1 MEKINVFIDKEEIN
15 RLYDE
20 EKYRNCMDKKYFE
33 YIVSTGKE
41 DYIDQYLNISK
52 HKKLI
57 EKAVEDNKVVKVID
71 KLLIVEK
78 EKNKK
83 RYIGELE
90 NSGICDIEV
99 SEDVINKY
107 SDKILLD
114 GVFALITLEENM
126 DFEYPYYVEEIE
138 VLEDVNVNLKDYK
151 EYFSYR
157 VEEYREK
164 KSREERVEDNE
175 EEASSIKEGEENKYI
190 SEIELVLN
198 TIGISTKELTFWE
211 KILFLVRLIPL
222 CESNYNL
229 MELGGNGL
237 GKTKTYSM
245 FSPEC
250 EIVQEMLVTELIYHI
265 KDKIPGLLK
274 EKDVIVFDEINKIKL
289 DGDKEKIVPQLLNYM
304 SDGQTTAPRKLI
316 SKASLVFSGNVMGIQ
331 ERIEKNE
338 KNVFD
343 NNNNNNHKLEDNAF
357 LDRIHFFLPA
367 WGLRRYSRNIHGTG
381 ILKYVFRFDY
391 FAKALSLLREE
402 DYGGILD
409 QKGYIIRGGS
419 EREERAI
426 RKTVSGLIKLT
437 YPEKK
442 IDDKILEAYI
452 AIAIKGRSLIN
463 KFLSNKNKNN
473 VSEIDVKVT
482 KISSE
487 NKYKEIEVEV
497 NESLKEMMHLDYG
510 GEISGYIDEI
520 IEDYNK
526 NNGNNYSIDN
536 YFRNFYNGKEISYE
550 GRRYREYDGLFYPN
564 RTIIPISDRNG
575 RHVFIIKV
583 ALDKIG
589 IEKNKR
595 EYRTLMQHNIEN
607 VKFKGVDGRVLVIEA
622 KDKLITTVDINKNK
636 KVGDE
641 VEIGVLCDLL
651 ELNYDGLFGGTSL
664 DKNDFS
670 SIRIGFNEVELD
682 FSNYFNINIEKKIKC
697 EALKQEII
705 PIYLYNTV
713 TGNYRYRDK
722 NDYIS
727 DPMNYVEFKYFLK
740 ERGVIKI

>member
-1 MEKINVFIDKEEIN
+1 MEKINVFIDKEKIN

-57 EKAVEDNKVVKVID
+57 EKAVEDKKVVKVID

-90 NSGICDIEV
+90 NSGICKIEV

-343 NNNNNNHKLEDNAF
+343 NNNNNNNNHKLEDNAF

-409 QKGYIIRGGS
+409 QKGYIIKS
-419 EREERAI
+419 
-426 RKTVSGLIKLT
+426 
-437 YPEKK
+437 
-442 IDDKILEAYI
+442 
-452 AIAIKGRSLIN
+452 IN
-463 KFLSNKNKNN
+463 
-473 VSEIDVKVT
+473 
-482 KISSE
+482 
-487 NKYKEIEVEV
+487 
-497 NESLKEMMHLDYG
+497 
-510 GEISGYIDEI
+510 
-520 IEDYNK
+520 
-526 NNGNNYSIDN
+526 
-536 YFRNFYNGKEISYE
+536 
-550 GRRYREYDGLFYPN
+550 
-564 RTIIPISDRNG
+564 
-575 RHVFIIKV
+575 
-583 ALDKIG
+583 
-589 IEKNKR
+589 
-595 EYRTLMQHNIEN
+595 
-607 VKFKGVDGRVLVIEA
+607 
-622 KDKLITTVDINKNK
+622 
-636 KVGDE
+636 
-641 VEIGVLCDLL
+641 
-651 ELNYDGLFGGTSL
+651 
-664 DKNDFS
+664 
-670 SIRIGFNEVELD
+670 
-682 FSNYFNINIEKKIKC
+682 FSNYNLNKLINLLGIFNNFYK
-697 EALKQEII
+697 
-705 PIYLYNTV
+705 
-713 TGNYRYRDK
+713 
-722 NDYIS
+722 
-727 DPMNYVEFKYFLK
+727 FKT
-740 ERGVIKI
+740 